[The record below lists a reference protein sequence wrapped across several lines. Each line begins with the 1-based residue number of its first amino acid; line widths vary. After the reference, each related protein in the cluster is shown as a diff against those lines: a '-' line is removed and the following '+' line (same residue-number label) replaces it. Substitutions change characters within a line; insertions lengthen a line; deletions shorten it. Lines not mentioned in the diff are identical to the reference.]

1 MGDLYIVATPIGNL
15 GDVSTRMSEILGKV
29 DAIVAED
36 TRVTR
41 RLTAHLNLKV
51 RLISYHGHSS
61 ERQQNKILALLDE
74 WDLALV
80 TDAGTPCISD
90 PGSKLVR
97 LARERGHRVIPIP
110 GPSAVTTLLSASGF
124 SADKFNFWGFLPR
137 TSTRRVRAL
146 QGLITTDVV
155 VVFFESPHRI
165 QKTLQELADII
176 PDRQICVGR
185 ELTKLYEEIFVGT
198 PQDAVEKFSDTKGEF
213 VVVVDTKPKRSA

>member
-41 RLTAHLNLKV
+41 RLTAHLDLKV

-61 ERQQNKILALLDE
+61 ERQQNKILALLEE

-90 PGSKLVR
+90 PGSRLVR
-97 LARERGHRVIPIP
+97 LARERGHRVIPIS

-137 TSTRRVRAL
+137 TSTRRVRVL
-146 QGLITTDVV
+146 QGLITADVV

-198 PQDAVEKFSDTKGEF
+198 SQDALEKFSDTKGEF
-213 VVVVDTKPKRSA
+213 VVVVNTKPKRSA

>member
-137 TSTRRVRAL
+137 TSTRRVRVL

-198 PQDAVEKFSDTKGEF
+198 PQDALEKFSDTKGEF
-213 VVVVDTKPKRSA
+213 VVVVNTKPKRSA

>member
-61 ERQQNKILALLDE
+61 ERQQNKILALLEE

-90 PGSKLVR
+90 PGSRLVR

-137 TSTRRVRAL
+137 TSARRVRVL
-146 QGLITTDVV
+146 QGLITADVV

-198 PQDAVEKFSDTKGEF
+198 PQDAIEKFSDAKGEF
-213 VVVVDTKPKRSA
+213 VVVVNTKPKRSV